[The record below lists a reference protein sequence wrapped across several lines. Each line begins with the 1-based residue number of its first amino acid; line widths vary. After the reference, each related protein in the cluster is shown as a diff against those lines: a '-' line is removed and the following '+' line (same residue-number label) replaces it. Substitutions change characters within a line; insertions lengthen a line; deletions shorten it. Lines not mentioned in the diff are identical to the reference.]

1 MISTTLID
9 RLRTA
14 QRVSFFT
21 GAGISADSGVAT
33 FRAKDGLWTKFKPE
47 ELANVNAFLANPQ
60 MVWEWYQA
68 RREVILQARPNAAHD
83 AIAALE
89 SIVPAVTVITQNI
102 DGLHTAAGSSEVIEL
117 HGNIRKNYCQECGTR
132 YDDEETL
139 THAEVMRCTC
149 GGLVRPDVVWF
160 GELLPVEAV
169 ELAERRAKESDVLF
183 SVGTSSIVW
192 PAAGIPLIAKES
204 GAYVVEINPEPT
216 PLSRH
221 AHESLRG
228 TSSDLLSALLH
239 GLTSKS
245 HETNGIPHE

>member
-1 MISTTLID
+1 MSSELLD
-9 RLRTA
+9 RIRTA
-14 QRVSFFT
+14 HRVSFFT

-68 RREVILQARPNAAHD
+68 RREVILGARPNAAHD

-89 SIVPAVTVITQNI
+89 SLVPAVTVITQNI

-132 YDDEETL
+132 YDDEEIL
-139 THAEVMRCTC
+139 THAEVMRCSC
-149 GGLVRPDVVWF
+149 GGLIRPDVVWF

-221 AHESLRG
+221 ADESLRD
-228 TSSDLLSALLH
+228 TSSQVLSALIEA
-239 GLTSKS
+239 LTS
-245 HETNGIPHE
+245 TRTPANGIAQS